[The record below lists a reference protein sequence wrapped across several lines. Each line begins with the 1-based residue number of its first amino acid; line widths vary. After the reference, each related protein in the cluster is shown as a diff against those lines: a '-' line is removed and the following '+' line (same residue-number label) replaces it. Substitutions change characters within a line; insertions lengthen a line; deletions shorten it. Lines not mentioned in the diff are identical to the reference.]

1 MAAAKSS
8 SSSVPVFAGIALVDI
23 LANGVAVLIIII
35 VISIASRLE
44 QEQRYAE
51 QEEEVSAVMTRQF
64 STSLVLNRLAASPAA
79 RLHDYDN
86 SPLDQVLDP
95 EVLPIIE
102 MHRDYV
108 REHYTGTIWTRDEL
122 LQENNTMDA
131 WLASFGPEK
140 KLRLRIDLYDVR
152 QFYLTVSILRDHGI
166 NPGHWHFLPGVL
178 PLAQAR
184 GCPPGVSASDCLN
197 LVEQDLP
204 LKLPELPLAHVGQ
217 RGGLGETNWPP
228 PVQAGADGSGG
239 SGSMG
244 DELGPLP
251 GGTTLGRGFT
261 GGSVPGSM
269 DDVPGR
275 QRQGQGQF
283 RGLGQPGSDSF
294 GWGSSDSSFPNSRSG
309 QGMRGSG
316 SGQMPAGIRLRLA
329 LPESQDPNQQ
339 AMFGLTPEG
348 VNGRAYTLGAIM
360 YFLDQAQKVLDK
372 GGSPVPLLANLIS
385 NLLEW
390 IEAPPPLTDEQLA
403 LVHFLALDYE
413 LTGEKKASPNRLK
426 QLRIHP
432 ISVQEGGH
440 SRLILRPNR
449 LLQDV
454 KVGRGAPTEAGN
466 GEFPAKALPTLNLN
480 AFPSVWRGLKVNLER
495 GAAVMMPPE
504 QQRPQEVRWR
514 AVAYV
519 TPQVDDYIIGFIHA
533 SISPSG
539 ALEIHA
545 DNNHVR
551 LGGQNL
557 ITAYHESLLGSKGWL
572 VILYA
577 GLAAGLLALFLWRR
591 LLLRSMP

>member
-1 MAAAKSS
+1 MAAAKGSS
-8 SSSVPVFAGIALVDI
+8 RSIPVFAGIALVDI

-95 EVLPIIE
+95 LVLPIIE

-108 REHYTGTIWTRDEL
+108 REFYTGTIWTRDEL
-122 LQENNTMDA
+122 LQDNNTMDA
-131 WLASFGPEK
+131 WLAGFGPEQK
-140 KLRLRIDLYDVR
+140 VRLRIDLYDVK

-166 NPGHWHFLPGVL
+166 NPGHWHFLPGVI

-184 GCPPGVSASDCLN
+184 RCPPGVSAADCLN
-197 LVEQDLP
+197 LVEQDAP
-204 LKLPELPLAHVGQ
+204 LKLPDLPLVQMGQ
-217 RGGLGETNWPP
+217 RGGLGEANWPP
-228 PVQAGADGSGG
+228 PTQAGVGSGG
-239 SGSMG
+239 AGSPE

-251 GGTTLGRGFT
+251 SGTTLGRGFS
-261 GGSVPGSM
+261 GEGE
-269 DDVPGR
+269 
-275 QRQGQGQF
+275 F
-283 RGLGQPGSDSF
+283 RGMGEPGSDAS
-294 GWGSSDSSFPNSRSG
+294 GWGSSDSSFPNSQSGG

-316 SGQMPAGIRLRLA
+316 SGSGQMQGGIRLRLA
-329 LPESQDPNQQ
+329 LPESQAPGQQ
-339 AMFGLTPEG
+339 TMFGFTPNS
-348 VNGRAYTLGAIM
+348 VNDRAYLLGAIM
-360 YFLDQAQKVLDK
+360 YFIDQAQKVLDK
-372 GGSPVPLLANLIS
+372 GGSPVPLLSSLVANLM
-385 NLLEW
+385 EW

-413 LTGEKKASPNRLK
+413 LMGGNKANRLE
-426 QLRIHP
+426 QLRVHP
-432 ISVQEGGH
+432 VSVPEGVH
-440 SRLILRPNR
+440 SRLVLRPNR

-454 KVGRGAPTEAGN
+454 KVGRGAPAEAEN

-480 AFPSVWRGLKVNLER
+480 AFPSIWRGLKVNLER
-495 GAAVMMPPE
+495 GATVMMPPE
-504 QQRPQEVRWR
+504 QRHPQEVRWR

-519 TPQVDDYIIGFIHA
+519 SPQVDDYIIGFVHA
-533 SISPSG
+533 SVSPSG

-545 DNNHVR
+545 DDNRVR

-557 ITAYHESLLGSKGWL
+557 ITAYRESLLGSKGWL

-577 GLAAGLLALFLWRR
+577 GLTAGLLALFLWRR